1 MSGLAFGAPGRLV
14 LLLGVVALVVAYL
27 VVQRRRGRYAVR
39 FSSLPLLDR
48 VAPKRPLWRRH
59 VPAGLFLL
67 MLVASVTAFARP
79 SADVRVPR
87 EEATVVVALD
97 VSASMS
103 AEDVSPDRITVARAA
118 AADFVEDLPDQFR
131 VGLVLFSGEARAAVS
146 PTEDRDA
153 VLDALGAARLSG
165 GTAIGDAVLA
175 SLRSVETSTEAE
187 SADVP
192 PTRIVLLSDGT
203 STSGAPV
210 EQAADAAAAAGVQV
224 STIAYGTDDGV
235 IEVDGQRVPVPVDEE
250 TLRSLAET
258 TGGSAYDAESDDELR
273 DVYDNLESSIGT
285 KTERQEVTAWFV
297 GAALVAALLAAVASL
312 AWFARLP

>member
-39 FSSLPLLDR
+39 FSALPLLDR

-118 AADFVEDLPDQFR
+118 AADFVERP
-131 VGLVLFSGEARAAVS
+131 
-146 PTEDRDA
+146 
-153 VLDALGAARLSG
+153 
-165 GTAIGDAVLA
+165 
-175 SLRSVETSTEAE
+175 
-187 SADVP
+187 
-192 PTRIVLLSDGT
+192 
-203 STSGAPV
+203 
-210 EQAADAAAAAGVQV
+210 AG
-224 STIAYGTDDGV
+224 
-235 IEVDGQRVPVPVDEE
+235 PVP
-250 TLRSLAET
+250 
-258 TGGSAYDAESDDELR
+258 GGP
-273 DVYDNLESSIGT
+273 G
-285 KTERQEVTAWFV
+285 
-297 GAALVAALLAAVASL
+297 ALL
-312 AWFARLP
+312 R